1 MAASGVSSPLAP
13 APLLHSKSY
22 TTPVQQFAT
31 LRPPI
36 STTPTRDGRSRSAVN
51 LNNPTSTI
59 TRENFNDVMTQRYS
73 HRLYDTANNR
83 VSDPLHSDH
92 LARQNRIRTSLSQ
105 NVSTLKNYSKQ
116 LSELD
121 RKQQALLKDIRDAKD
136 MLEKEAQEKLN
147 TAVPEITEQT
157 ETMETVEKRVETART
172 KLAQQVDM
180 VCSPQGIID

>member
-51 LNNPTSTI
+51 VNNPTSTI
-59 TRENFNDVMTQRYS
+59 TRENFSDVMTQRYS
-73 HRLYDTANNR
+73 HRLHDTANNR

-92 LARQNRIRTSLSQ
+92 LTRPSLSQ

-121 RKQQALLKDIRDAKD
+121 KKQQALLKDIRDAKD
-136 MLEKEAQEKLN
+136 TLEKEAQEKLN

-180 VCSPQGIID
+180 V